1 MTNVSGYKYDFKDLL
16 NSMGLT
22 DHEVVELYRL
32 LVGGLEK
39 SDAFEITDIKGEG
52 GFEGKRIVHGQSGTE
67 IPFTSQVMQDTFLDV
82 LQQTFCDKDQTLQD
96 LEEKVYWKG
105 SKRPLSSTSND

>member
-1 MTNVSGYKYDFKDLL
+1 MTNISAYKYDFKELLASMDL
-16 NSMGLT
+16 
-22 DHEVVELYRL
+22 EEPAVVELYRL

-52 GFEGKRIVHGQSGTE
+52 GFEGKRIVHRQSGTE
-67 IPFTSQVMQDTFLDV
+67 IPFTSQVMQNTFLDV

-96 LEEKVYWKG
+96 LEEKDYWKG